1 MNKVLNFLKNNLIIV
16 LYSLIEL
23 VICVLIVFD
32 VIKDVNTF
40 NYLMIVLNFVV
51 SIIIFII
58 NENRFNIFLTIGM
71 FFTCLADYNLVVLGK
86 NYELGVVF
94 FTFAQLSYMLMLK
107 TNYKELLIRLIVIVF
122 LEVLSLIIVK
132 DLYSFLVFIT
142 MFYLSI
148 FISNIIFGFIKKLHL
163 LFLIGMI
170 LYLLCDICVGVSS
183 FELFQDTSIAEIL
196 GRLIFYFYIP
206 GLYLMILASYIK
218 NKKEKYE

>member
-1 MNKVLNFLKNNLIIV
+1 MNKVLNFLKNNIIIV

-32 VIKDVNTF
+32 VIKDIDAF
-40 NYLMIVLNFVV
+40 NYSMIVLNFVL
-51 SIIIFII
+51 SIIFFIL
-58 NENRFNIFLTIGM
+58 NENRFNIFLMLGM
-71 FFTCLADYNLVVLGK
+71 FFTCLADYNLIILGK
-86 NYELGVVF
+86 NQELGVVF
-94 FTFAQLSYMLMLK
+94 FTLAQLSYMMMLK
-107 TNYKELLIRLIVIVF
+107 VNVKELIIRLVVIIF

-148 FISNIIFGFIKKLHL
+148 FITNIIFGFIKKLHL

-218 NKKEKYE
+218 NKKEKV

>member
-32 VIKDVNTF
+32 VIKDIDAF
-40 NYLMIVLNFVV
+40 NYSMIVLNFVL
-51 SIIIFII
+51 SIIFFIL
-58 NENRFNIFLTIGM
+58 NENRFNIFLMLGM
-71 FFTCLADYNLVVLGK
+71 FFTCLADYNLIILGK
-86 NYELGVVF
+86 NQELGVVF
-94 FTFAQLSYMLMLK
+94 FTLAQLSYMMMLK
-107 TNYKELLIRLIVIVF
+107 VNVKELIIRLVVIIF

-142 MFYLSI
+142 MLYLSI
-148 FISNIIFGFIKKLHL
+148 FITNIIFGFIKKIHL

-218 NKKEKYE
+218 NKKEKV